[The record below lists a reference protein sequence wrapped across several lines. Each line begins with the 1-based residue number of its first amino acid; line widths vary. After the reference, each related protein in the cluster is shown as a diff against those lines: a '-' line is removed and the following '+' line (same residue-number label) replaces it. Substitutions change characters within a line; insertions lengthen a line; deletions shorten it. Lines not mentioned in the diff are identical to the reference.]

1 MKQNRTGTMKKNK
14 EKKEKKLTRRMRKR
28 LVGLFVMV
36 LLVLIALSG
45 FMTYY
50 NTQKGDE
57 FAALVLSKQTYGSNV
72 IPYQRG
78 NILDT
83 NGNVLAT
90 SVKVYNLI
98 LDPVI
103 ILSNEK
109 YLEPTLKA
117 LTDCFPQ
124 LDKNTLTETIQTR
137 SNSRYVITLKE
148 LQYEEIKSLNDILT
162 VNRDKNPY
170 VKGIWFEEEYK
181 RMYPYNTLAST
192 VIGFTESGNVGR
204 WGIEEYYNDYLNGT
218 DGREYGYVN
227 EDNIMDPVKKSETNG
242 HTVVS
247 TIDLTLQT
255 ICEKWIGKWVEE
267 YHPETVAVI
276 MADPNNGEILAMA
289 DNKNMFDLNNPRDL
303 TRYYT
308 QEEIDAMTEEEY
320 LNNLSKMWRNY
331 CISDSYEPGSPIKPF
346 TVATALEEGKI
357 TTDQTF
363 VCDGSEMIGGYKI
376 KCHKT
381 SGHGTLNVEQAL
393 MNSCNDAIMS
403 IAFQIGKPIFCD
415 Y

>member
-57 FAALVLSKQTYGSNV
+57 YAALVLSKQTYGSNV

-218 DGREYGYVN
+218 DGRPYGCFN
-227 EDNIMDPVKKSETNG
+227 
-242 HTVVS
+242 H
-247 TIDLTLQT
+247 
-255 ICEKWIGKWVEE
+255 
-267 YHPETVAVI
+267 
-276 MADPNNGEILAMA
+276 
-289 DNKNMFDLNNPRDL
+289 
-303 TRYYT
+303 
-308 QEEIDAMTEEEY
+308 
-320 LNNLSKMWRNY
+320 
-331 CISDSYEPGSPIKPF
+331 
-346 TVATALEEGKI
+346 
-357 TTDQTF
+357 
-363 VCDGSEMIGGYKI
+363 
-376 KCHKT
+376 
-381 SGHGTLNVEQAL
+381 
-393 MNSCNDAIMS
+393 
-403 IAFQIGKPIFCD
+403 
-415 Y
+415 